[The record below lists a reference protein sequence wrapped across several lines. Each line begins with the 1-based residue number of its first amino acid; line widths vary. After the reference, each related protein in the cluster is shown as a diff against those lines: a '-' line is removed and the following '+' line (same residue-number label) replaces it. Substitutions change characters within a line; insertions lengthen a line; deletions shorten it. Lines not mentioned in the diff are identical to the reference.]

1 MAAVQQPGRRRVT
14 LGLILLVSAT
24 LITLDFQSFGP
35 LGTIQTGFRE
45 VVAPFRTGGERIV
58 SPVSGL
64 WEGAT
69 LVDDL
74 ESENQELRGEV
85 DRLRGELAQSGIDRA
100 DYEAL
105 LAINGLEV
113 PQDLPLLLARVRSG
127 EVGNFT
133 SGVIEIDVG
142 SSDGV
147 APDMAVVTPAGVVG
161 RTERVDRNSSTIR
174 LISSNAFVI
183 GAEVA
188 GEVGLA
194 RGQGA
199 ADEILIEQGIGIR
212 AQIEEGDIVTTTTS
226 ERSLFPPNLIIGTVT
241 GTVVTE
247 DASNQAVVVEIA
259 ANPVDLRFVN
269 VVLVEPGSATE
280 QDGPAAEVLD
290 EAG

>member
-14 LGLILLVSAT
+14 LGLILLVSLT

-45 VVAPFRTGGERIV
+45 VVAPFRAGGERLA
-58 SPVSGL
+58 SPVTGL
-64 WEGAT
+64 LEGAT
-69 LVDDL
+69 RVDDL
-74 ESENQELRGEV
+74 EGENAELRNEV

-105 LAINGLEV
+105 LAINGLEA
-113 PQDLPLLLARVRSG
+113 PDSLPLLLARVRTG
-127 EVGNFT
+127 EIGNFT

-147 APDMAVVTPAGVVG
+147 MRDMAVVTPAGVVG
-161 RTERVDRNSSTIR
+161 RTEQVDRNSSTVR
-174 LISSNAFVI
+174 LISSTEFVI
-183 GAEVA
+183 GVEVA

-199 ADEILIEQGIGIR
+199 ADEVLIEQGIGIR
-212 AQIEEGDIVTTTTS
+212 AQIEIGDPVTTTSS
-226 ERSLFPPNLIIGTVT
+226 ERSLFPPNLIIGEVS
-241 GTVVTE
+241 GSLVTE
-247 DASNQAVVVEIA
+247 DASNQAVTVEIA

-269 VVLVEPGSATE
+269 VVLVDLS
-280 QDGPAAEVLD
+280 LIHI
-290 EAG
+290 

>member
-14 LGLILLVSAT
+14 LGLILLISAT

-35 LGTIQTGFRE
+35 LGTVQTGFRE
-45 VVAPFRTGGERIV
+45 VVAPFRTGGERIA
-58 SPVSGL
+58 SPITGL
-64 WEGAT
+64 WDGAT
-69 LVDDL
+69 RVDDL
-74 ESENQELRGEV
+74 EVENAELRGEV

-113 PQDLPLLLARVRSG
+113 PQSLPLLLARVRTG

-147 APDMAVVTPAGVVG
+147 SRDMAVVTPAGVVG
-161 RTERVDRNSSTIR
+161 RTEEVDRNSSTVR
-174 LISSNAFVI
+174 LISSTDFVI
-183 GAEVA
+183 GVEVG

-194 RGQGA
+194 RGQGL

-212 AQIEEGDIVTTTTS
+212 AQIDVGAPVTTTNS
-226 ERSLFPPNLIIGTVT
+226 ERSLFPANLIIGQVS
-241 GTVVTE
+241 GTTVTE
-247 DASNQAVVVEIA
+247 DASNQAVTVEIA

-269 VVLVEPGSATE
+269 VVLIEPGSDSGSEPVGAL
-280 QDGPAAEVLD
+280 PR
-290 EAG
+290 

>member
-1 MAAVQQPGRRRVT
+1 MAAVQQSGRRRVT
-14 LGLILLVSAT
+14 FGLILLVSAT

-45 VVAPFRTGGERIV
+45 VVAPFRAGGERIA
-58 SPVSGL
+58 SPISGL
-64 WEGAT
+64 WDGAT
-69 LVDDL
+69 RFDDL
-74 ESENQELRGEV
+74 ELENAELRGEV

-113 PQDLPLLLARVRSG
+113 PQSLPLLLARVRTG

-142 SSDGV
+142 STDGV
-147 APDMAVVTPAGVVG
+147 MQDMAVVTPAGVVG
-161 RTERVDRNSSTIR
+161 RTEQVDRNSSTVR
-174 LISSNAFVI
+174 LISSTEFVI
-183 GAEVA
+183 GVEVA

-194 RGQGA
+194 RGEGLP
-199 ADEILIEQGIGIR
+199 DEILIEQGIGIR
-212 AQIEEGDIVTTTTS
+212 AQIEVGDVVTTTT
-226 ERSLFPPNLIIGTVT
+226 ERSLFPPNLIIGEVT
-241 GTVVTE
+241 GTTVTE
-247 DASNQAVVVEIA
+247 DASNQAVTVAIA

-269 VVLVEPGSATE
+269 VVLVEPGADIE
-280 QDGPAAEVLD
+280 IEPVGVLN